1 MAIAHP
7 INIAVSEVN
16 VHLSVYTSCTIDY
29 PKKDEKALGKADS
42 KKQEKLLHYFVH
54 KDPHFSFY
62 ESYHGNGNY
71 AKPLLKKMLP
81 NLTVFKVDIIR
92 NIVLGFKS
100 LYLFRGVNWG
110 S

>member
-16 VHLSVYTSCTIDY
+16 VHLSVYTSYTIDY

-54 KDPHFSFY
+54 RDPHFSFY
-62 ESYHGNGNY
+62 ESYHENGT
-71 AKPLLKKMLP
+71 MP
-81 NLTVFKVDIIR
+81 NLFLRRCSPT
-92 NIVLGFKS
+92 
-100 LYLFRGVNWG
+100 
-110 S
+110 